1 MKPQAWLIAIN
12 EFVGLDFNCDAA
24 SIQSG
29 ECIAATGEQ
38 MLDVFDIPHSG
49 TGTPLVSF
57 SSRKNRTDCSNATGK
72 FLGILIALVVIW
84 RIFAWIALRLRVT
97 SL

>member
-38 MLDVFDIPHSG
+38 MLDVFDIPRSG
-49 TGTPLVSF
+49 TGALSF
-57 SSRKNRTDCSNATGK
+57 SCSFIKRAE
-72 FLGILIALVVIW
+72 L
-84 RIFAWIALRLRVT
+84 
-97 SL
+97 SD

>member
-1 MKPQAWLIAIN
+1 MNRAHIERCYLQIAPMKPQAWLIAIN

-49 TGTPLVSF
+49 TGTLHS
-57 SSRKNRTDCSNATGK
+57 
-72 FLGILIALVVIW
+72 
-84 RIFAWIALRLRVT
+84 
-97 SL
+97 

>member
-49 TGTPLVSF
+49 TGTLHS
-57 SSRKNRTDCSNATGK
+57 
-72 FLGILIALVVIW
+72 
-84 RIFAWIALRLRVT
+84 
-97 SL
+97 